1 VKPAENVKKIG
12 EFFDNID
19 FIKEAKQHFMIIHAK
34 EIDTI
39 SKNSLETLK
48 KELEQ
53 EYEKSEKLNL
63 NVYGISN
70 KHIKRWKQTLA

>member
-1 VKPAENVKKIG
+1 MRSTENVKKIG

-19 FIKEAKQHFMIIHAK
+19 FIKEAKQHFMIMHTK

-39 SKNSLETLK
+39 SKNFLETLK

-63 NVYGISN
+63 GVYGISN
-70 KHIKRWKQTLA
+70 RHIKRWKQTLA